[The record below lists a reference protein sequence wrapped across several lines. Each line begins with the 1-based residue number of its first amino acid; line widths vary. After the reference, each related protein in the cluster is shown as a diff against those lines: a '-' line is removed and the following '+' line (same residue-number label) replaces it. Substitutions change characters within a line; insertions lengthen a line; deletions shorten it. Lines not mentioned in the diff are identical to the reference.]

1 MKIFFNVVMI
11 GILLKIAWE
20 DFRSRRIRD
29 RLLILLL
36 AAGLWNRFGY
46 GEMQGIL
53 WESVAGILS
62 VSGGMLLICLW
73 KPGCFG
79 GGDIKLMA
87 VSGLALGWQR
97 ALCAAGTGIV
107 LAAGYCVWLLAVKRK
122 GRKTE
127 FALGPFL
134 CLGILTAA
142 LAGDRIFAWL
152 TG

>member
-20 DFRSRRIRD
+20 DFRSAGSAN

-62 VSGGMLLICLW
+62 VSGGDAPDLSVETRLFW
-73 KPGCFG
+73 
-79 GGDIKLMA
+79 
-87 VSGLALGWQR
+87 R
-97 ALCAAGTGIV
+97 R
-107 LAAGYCVWLLAVKRK
+107 GYQTDGSIR
-122 GRKTE
+122 
-127 FALGPFL
+127 FS
-134 CLGILTAA
+134 
-142 LAGDRIFAWL
+142 AWL
-152 TG
+152 GEESGCLFCRHVVCGNFLRLDAGGRED

>member
-53 WESVAGILS
+53 WEI
-62 VSGGMLLICLW
+62 LICLW

-87 VSGLALGWQR
+87 VSGFLLGWEKNLD
-97 ALCAAGTGIV
+97 AFFAGMLFAGIFCIWM
-107 LAAGYCVWLLAVKRK
+107 LAAGKIDRK
-122 GRKTE
+122 SKI
-127 FALGPFL
+127 ALGPFL
-134 CLGILTAA
+134 CAGLILKI
-142 LAGDRIFAWL
+142 LCGCS
-152 TG
+152 G